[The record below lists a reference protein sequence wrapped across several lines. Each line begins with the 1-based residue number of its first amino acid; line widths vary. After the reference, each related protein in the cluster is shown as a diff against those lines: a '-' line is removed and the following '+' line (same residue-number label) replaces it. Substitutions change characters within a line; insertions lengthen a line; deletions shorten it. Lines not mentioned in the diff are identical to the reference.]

1 MAFYYDE
8 YKSFLFYQIFMAN
21 YFESTLVYDDDEF
34 IREKHLPPTI
44 FFHPTFDECLSWT
57 ILSTRF
63 EGFEL
68 KKNLLPIIK
77 ITNSP

>member
-34 IREKHLPPTI
+34 IREKHLPPLY
-44 FFHPTFDECLSWT
+44 FFTSLSMNVLVGPSWVPCLKDLSW
-57 ILSTRF
+57 
-63 EGFEL
+63 
-68 KKNLLPIIK
+68 KKNC
-77 ITNSP
+77 SP